1 MSALFGA
8 SIASAIW
15 FADGIVETW
24 HHNPTANSAI
34 LAMFAV
40 GLLYTLYCAIGLW
53 KGQRQWSR
61 LESQA
66 GAWRDA
72 QRLKGV
78 MSFFNGRLELELGS
92 PNAVLRDHVIHSF
105 EEVLNLRARLA
116 EYLAGLLIG
125 LGLLGTF
132 LGLMATMG
140 SIGEVLKS
148 LNGNGGVQ
156 AMLASLSV
164 PLSGMA
170 SAFSA
175 SLMGLLG
182 SLLMG
187 AVAQF
192 MADANDNLV
201 QRIRGWSQ
209 QVEATGDDTDQA
221 PASFLDNG
229 AGSDAPLSVR
239 WHGAAEALEVLRS
252 LRDQAQDRD
261 QAVLEG
267 FSVLCL
273 AAKEQ
278 SAHQADIRDAVR
290 ESARHLLEL
299 RTEIGLLT
307 TLSETQLKAQGAMKD
322 ALRGMAA
329 GMARAAGSLDEN
341 RVAVGGAVRGLSHTL
356 ASLAQTGEGAQ
367 RKLAAI
373 DQAMGRSAE
382 QLALMT
388 QSVMSQQDAALEL
401 VRRVSTLATQHAVS
415 STEAGQ
421 ADATRG
427 RAAQRAPLPSQ
438 GQAGSPGKPAVST
451 VATARQ
457 APAVQPVEA

>member
-8 SIASAIW
+8 SVVSAIW
-15 FADGIVETW
+15 FEDGIVETW
-24 HHNPTANSAI
+24 HHNPVANSAI
-34 LAMFAV
+34 LALFAV

-53 KGQRQWSR
+53 QGQRQWSR
-61 LESQA
+61 LEPQA
-66 GAWRDA
+66 GTWRDN

-78 MSFFNGRLELELGS
+78 MAFFNGRLEHELGS
-92 PNAVLRDHVIHSF
+92 PNVHYRDHIIHSF

-148 LNGNGGVQ
+148 LNGDGGVQ
-156 AMLASLSV
+156 AMLASLST
-164 PLSGMA
+164 PLSGMS

-201 QRIRGWSQ
+201 QRIKSWSLQ
-209 QVEATGDDTDQA
+209 LEASQT
-221 PASFLDNG
+221 SSHSECG
-229 AGSDAPLSVR
+229 AGSSAFPESQASAAGSPSMPLTIR
-239 WHGAAEALEVLRS
+239 WNGAAEALEVLRA
-252 LRDQAQDRD
+252 LRDQAQERD

-290 ESARHLLEL
+290 ENARHLLEL
-299 RTEIGLLT
+299 RTQIGQLT
-307 TLSETQLKAQGAMKD
+307 ALGETQLQAHGAMKD
-322 ALRGMAA
+322 ALRSMAA

-356 ASLAQTGEGAQ
+356 AALAQAGEGTQ
-367 RKLAAI
+367 RKLEAI
-373 DQAMGRSAE
+373 DQALAHGAT
-382 QLALMT
+382 QLGLMT
-388 QSVMSQQDAALEL
+388 QSVVAQQDAALEL
-401 VRRVSTLATQHAVS
+401 VRRVSTLAAS
-415 STEAGQ
+415 
-421 ADATRG
+421 
-427 RAAQRAPLPSQ
+427 
-438 GQAGSPGKPAVST
+438 PAVT
-451 VATARQ
+451 EPPDALH
-457 APAVQPVEA
+457 PVGA

>member
-1 MSALFGA
+1 MRIRRPIIIMSALFGA

-61 LESQA
+61 LEAQA
-66 GAWRDA
+66 GSWRDA

-78 MSFFNGRLELELGS
+78 MAFFNGRLEHELGS
-92 PNAVLRDHVIHSF
+92 PNAALRDHVIHSF
-105 EEVLNLRARLA
+105 EEVLNLRARLT
-116 EYLAGLLIG
+116 EYMAGLLIG

-156 AMLASLSV
+156 AMLESLSV

-192 MADANDNLV
+192 MSDANDNLV
-201 QRIRGWSQ
+201 QRIRTWSQ
-209 QVEATGDDTDQA
+209 QVEANEGDISDA
-221 PASFLDNG
+221 SASFLEG
-229 AGSDAPLSVR
+229 ASSSDTPLTVR
-239 WHGAAEALEVLRS
+239 WNGAAEALEVLRS
-252 LRDQAQDRD
+252 MRDQALDRD
-261 QAVLEG
+261 RAVLEG

-278 SAHQADIRDAVR
+278 SAHQADIRDATR
-290 ESARHLLEL
+290 ESARQLLEL
-299 RTEIGLLT
+299 RTQIGLLT
-307 TLSETQLKAQGAMKD
+307 ALGETQLQAQGAMKD

-356 ASLAQTGEGAQ
+356 AALAQASEGAE
-367 RKLAAI
+367 RKLDAI
-373 DQAMGRSAE
+373 EQAMGRGAA

-388 QSVMSQQDAALEL
+388 QSVMSQQDASLEL
-401 VRRVSTLATQHAVS
+401 VRRVSSLANQHAVAAA
-415 STEAGQ
+415 EAGG
-421 ADATRG
+421 ASPAGERRG
-427 RAAQRAPLPSQ
+427 AAELRPSHN
-438 GQAGSPGKPAVST
+438 P
-451 VATARQ
+451 
-457 APAVQPVEA
+457 QPVEA

>member
-53 KGQRQWSR
+53 RGQRQWSR

-66 GAWRDA
+66 GTWRDA

-78 MSFFNGRLELELGS
+78 MSFFNGRLEHELGS
-92 PNAVLRDHVIHSF
+92 PNAGLRDHVIHSF

-156 AMLASLSV
+156 AMLESLSV

-209 QVEATGDDTDQA
+209 QVEASSDDPHET
-221 PASFLDNG
+221 PASFLDS
-229 AGSDAPLSVR
+229 AAASDAPLTVR
-239 WHGAAEALEVLRS
+239 WSGAAEALEVLRS

-307 TLSETQLKAQGAMKD
+307 TLGETQLKAQAAMKD

-356 ASLAQTGEGAQ
+356 ASLAQTGEGAE

-373 DQAMGRSAE
+373 DQAMGRSAA

-388 QSVMSQQDAALEL
+388 QSVVSQQDASLEL
-401 VRRVSTLATQHAVS
+401 VRRVSSLATQHAV
-415 STEAGQ
+415 TAAEATPASDIQ
-421 ADATRG
+421 A
-427 RAAQRAPLPSQ
+427 AA
-438 GQAGSPGKPAVST
+438 KPAAVG
-451 VATARQ
+451 AAR
-457 APAVQPVEA
+457 VFGVTQPVEALSLIHI

>member
-61 LESQA
+61 LEAQA
-66 GAWRDA
+66 GSWRDA

-78 MSFFNGRLELELGS
+78 MAFFNGRLEHELGS
-92 PNAVLRDHVIHSF
+92 PNAALRDHVIHSF
-105 EEVLNLRARLA
+105 EEVLNLRARLT
-116 EYLAGLLIG
+116 EYMAGLLIG

-156 AMLASLSV
+156 AMLESLSV

-192 MADANDNLV
+192 MSDANDNLV
-201 QRIRGWSQ
+201 QRIRTWSQ
-209 QVEATGDDTDQA
+209 QVEANEGDISDA
-221 PASFLDNG
+221 SASFLEG
-229 AGSDAPLSVR
+229 ASSSDTPLTVR
-239 WHGAAEALEVLRS
+239 WNGAAEALEVLRS
-252 LRDQAQDRD
+252 MRDQALDRD
-261 QAVLEG
+261 RAVLEG

-278 SAHQADIRDAVR
+278 SAHQADIRDATR
-290 ESARHLLEL
+290 ESARQLLEL
-299 RTEIGLLT
+299 RTQIGLLT
-307 TLSETQLKAQGAMKD
+307 ALGETQLQAQGAMKD

-356 ASLAQTGEGAQ
+356 AALAQASEGAE
-367 RKLAAI
+367 RKLDAI
-373 DQAMGRSAE
+373 EQAMGRGAA

-388 QSVMSQQDAALEL
+388 QSVMSQQDASLEL
-401 VRRVSTLATQHAVS
+401 VRRVSSLANQHAVAAA
-415 STEAGQ
+415 EAGG
-421 ADATRG
+421 ASPAGERRG
-427 RAAQRAPLPSQ
+427 AAELRPSHN
-438 GQAGSPGKPAVST
+438 P
-451 VATARQ
+451 
-457 APAVQPVEA
+457 QPVEA

>member
-61 LESQA
+61 LEAQA
-66 GAWRDA
+66 GSWRDA

-78 MSFFNGRLELELGS
+78 MAFFNGRLEHELGS
-92 PNAVLRDHVIHSF
+92 PNAGLRDHVIHSF
-105 EEVLNLRARLA
+105 EEVLNLRARLT
-116 EYLAGLLIG
+116 EYMAGLLIG

-156 AMLASLSV
+156 AMLESLSV

-192 MADANDNLV
+192 MSDANDNLV
-201 QRIRGWSQ
+201 QRIRTWSQ
-209 QVEATGDDTDQA
+209 QVEANEGDISDA
-221 PASFLDNG
+221 SASFLEG
-229 AGSDAPLSVR
+229 ASSSDTPLTVR
-239 WHGAAEALEVLRS
+239 WNGAAEALEVLRS
-252 LRDQAQDRD
+252 MRDQALDRD
-261 QAVLEG
+261 RAVLEG

-278 SAHQADIRDAVR
+278 SAHQADIRDATR
-290 ESARHLLEL
+290 ESARQLLEL
-299 RTEIGLLT
+299 RTQIGLLT
-307 TLSETQLKAQGAMKD
+307 ALGETQLQAQGAMKD

-356 ASLAQTGEGAQ
+356 AALAQASEGAE
-367 RKLAAI
+367 RKLDAI
-373 DQAMGRSAE
+373 EQAMGRGAA

-388 QSVMSQQDAALEL
+388 QSVMSQQDASLEL
-401 VRRVSTLATQHAVS
+401 VRRVSSLANQHAVAGA
-415 STEAGQ
+415 EAGG
-421 ADATRG
+421 ASPAGERRG
-427 RAAQRAPLPSQ
+427 AAELRPSHN
-438 GQAGSPGKPAVST
+438 P
-451 VATARQ
+451 
-457 APAVQPVEA
+457 QPVEA

>member
-8 SIASAIW
+8 SVACAIW
-15 FADGIVETW
+15 FADGIAETW

-34 LAMFAV
+34 LAMAAV
-40 GLLYTLYCAIGLW
+40 GLLYTLYCAVGLW

-61 LESQA
+61 LQSQA
-66 GAWRDA
+66 GTWRDT

-78 MSFFNGRLELELGS
+78 LAFFNGRLEHELGS
-92 PNAVLRDHVIHSF
+92 PNAQLRDHVIHSF
-105 EEVLNLRARLA
+105 EEALQLRARLA

-156 AMLASLSV
+156 AMLESLSV

-209 QVEATGDDTDQA
+209 QEQAVHDGDRETSLLLLEGAA
-221 PASFLDNG
+221 PDLPVTVRWSG
-229 AGSDAPLSVR
+229 AG
-239 WHGAAEALEVLRS
+239 EALDILRS
-252 LRDQAQDRD
+252 MRDQAQGRD
-261 QAVLEG
+261 QALVEG
-267 FSVLCL
+267 LSMLCL
-273 AAKEQ
+273 VAKEQ
-278 SAHQADIRDAVR
+278 SVHQADIRDATR
-290 ESARHLLEL
+290 ECSRQLLEL
-299 RTEIGLLT
+299 RTQIGLLA
-307 TLSETQLKAQGAMKD
+307 SVSDAQLQAQGAMKD
-322 ALRGMAA
+322 ALRAMAG

-356 ASLAQTGEGAQ
+356 ASLAQTGEGAD

-373 DQAMGRSAE
+373 DQALGRGAA
-382 QLALMT
+382 QIALMT
-388 QSVMSQQDAALEL
+388 QSVMAQQDASIEL
-401 VRRVSTLATQHAVS
+401 VRHVSTLAAQHA
-415 STEAGQ
+415 
-421 ADATRG
+421 
-427 RAAQRAPLPSQ
+427 
-438 GQAGSPGKPAVST
+438 
-451 VATARQ
+451 ATASVAVRS
-457 APAVQPVEA
+457 APVQPAGA